1 MFYEKIK
8 LSMPKGM
15 DDAEMIAYLPDNTD
29 QIDAD
34 RLRKTVIV
42 CAGGGY
48 RFRSD
53 REAEPVVLQLLAAGF
68 NAFLMQYHLPVD
80 SPKYAFPTPQL
91 ELAAAVAHIRKNA
104 AKYHALENGIIV
116 MGFSAGGHLA
126 CSVGLMYD
134 DPAIYEA
141 LGVRPEDIRPDGML
155 LSYPVIT
162 GGEYTHADTMRRLYA
177 TDDPT
182 EWAKRSLENRVHSG
196 VPPAFIWATYEDELV
211 PLENTLYLA
220 NALRSCGVNMELHI
234 FPHGQHGLSLNTP
247 EVYGPGVMT
256 VKPENMKFP
265 VGCWIDMAVRWIREL

>member
-1 MFYEKIK
+1 MFYKKI
-8 LSMPKGM
+8 LLPMPNGM

-29 QIDAD
+29 QIDPD

-42 CAGGGY
+42 CPGGGY

-68 NAFLMQYHLPVD
+68 NAFLMQYHLPVE

-91 ELAAAVAHIRKNA
+91 ELAAAIAHIRKNA
-104 AKYHALENGIIV
+104 EKYHALQDGIIV

-126 CSVGLMYD
+126 CSAGVLFD
-134 DPAIYEA
+134 DPAIYKL
-141 LGVRPEDIRPDGML
+141 LGATPQDIRPDGMV

-177 TDDPT
+177 TDDPA
-182 EWAKRSLENRVHSG
+182 EWAKHSLEDRVHPG

-220 NALRSCGVNMELHI
+220 NALRRCGVNMELHI

-256 VKPENMKFP
+256 VKPANFE
-265 VGCWIDMAVRWIREL
+265 VRCWIDMAIRWIREL